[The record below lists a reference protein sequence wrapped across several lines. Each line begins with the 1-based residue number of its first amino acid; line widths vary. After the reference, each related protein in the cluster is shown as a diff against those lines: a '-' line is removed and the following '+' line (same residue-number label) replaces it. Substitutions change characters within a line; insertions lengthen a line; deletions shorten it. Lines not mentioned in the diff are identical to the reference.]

1 MSFSIGRR
9 VFLATLGSAAAALLL
24 RPLTTLAQQL
34 EGMRRIGVLMN
45 SAADD
50 PESKAQIAGFRQ
62 QLQQLGWREDQNL
75 HVEVRYAAGRADQY
89 QVLAKELVAMQP
101 DAMLAQG
108 TLLVAALQRVAHTV
122 PIVFTN
128 VSDPVG
134 SGFVANLARPGGNL
148 TGFLLYEDGI
158 AGKWLAMLKEI
169 APQLQRAAII
179 ANPKDTPYAYFL
191 RSAQAAAPGLGIKL
205 VPSQVENAA
214 DIQQAIESIARLP
227 NGGLVLP
234 PDPTTISHR
243 DLIIALAA
251 KLRLPAVYAYRYFVT
266 AGGLMCYDTDIV
278 EQFHQAAGYVDRI
291 LRGEKP
297 ADLPVQAPTKY
308 ETVVN
313 LKTAKAI
320 GLDVPQS
327 LLVRADDVIE

>member
-1 MSFSIGRR
+1 MR
-9 VFLATLGSAAAALLL
+9 
-24 RPLTTLAQQL
+24 AQHD
-34 EGMRRIGVLMN
+34 ERMRRIGVLMN
-45 SAADD
+45 TAEGDA
-50 PESKAQIAGFRQ
+50 ESKAQIAGFRQ
-62 QLQQLGWREDQNL
+62 ELQQRGWLEDRNIHIQI
-75 HVEVRYAAGRADQY
+75 RYAAGRADQY
-89 QVLAKELVAMQP
+89 QVFAKELVAMQP
-101 DAMLAQG
+101 DTILAQG
-108 TLLVAALQRVAHTV
+108 TLLVAALQRETRTI

-134 SGFVANLARPGGNL
+134 SGFVASLARPGGNL

-169 APQLQRAAII
+169 APQLQRAAIV

-191 RSAQAAAPGLGIKL
+191 RSAQAAAPELGIEL
-205 VPSQVENAA
+205 MPSRVENAA

-251 KLRLPAVYAYRYFVT
+251 KLRLPAVYAYSYFVT

-278 EQFHQAAGYVDRI
+278 EQFRQAASYVDRI
-291 LRGEKP
+291 LKGEKP

-313 LKTAKAI
+313 LKTAMAI
-320 GLDVPQS
+320 GLEVPQS
-327 LLVRADDVIE
+327 LLVRADKVIE